1 MAAPVQKND
10 RVTPPLMHAFRA
22 AHRERDAA
30 VPVDIRDRGDRVI
43 ASRRV
48 TSRAPISESELRKL
62 VTSDLLAL
70 LNTTNLDSAQ
80 DLSDAPE
87 VRNSILNFGFPDLAS
102 RSIDERAVSDISRQI
117 EATLATFEPRLAKS
131 SIKAR
136 RDDSVA
142 ADELRVRF
150 LVSAELRVQPLDVP
164 VEFTAEV
171 ELDSGKVRIER
182 L

>member
-1 MAAPVQKND
+1 M
-10 RVTPPLMHAFRA
+10 
-22 AHRERDAA
+22 
-30 VPVDIRDRGDRVI
+30 
-43 ASRRV
+43 
-48 TSRAPISESELRKL
+48 RK
-62 VTSDLLAL
+62 
-70 LNTTNLDSAQ
+70 
-80 DLSDAPE
+80 
-87 VRNSILNFGFPDLAS
+87 SILNFGFPDLAS

>member
-1 MAAPVQKND
+1 MGNPKND
-10 RVTPPLMHAFRA
+10 RVAPPVIRAFRA
-22 AHRERDAA
+22 AHQERDAKLPA
-30 VPVDIRDRGDRVI
+30 DVRDAGERVI
-43 ASRRV
+43 ATRRV
-48 TSRAPISESELRKL
+48 SARTPISENELRRL
-62 VTSDLLAL
+62 VNSDLLAL
-70 LNTTNLDSAQ
+70 LNTTNLGAAQ

-117 EATLATFEPRLAKS
+117 EATLAIFEPRLAKG

-136 RDDSVA
+136 RDDSVSP
-142 ADELRVRF
+142 DELRVRF

>member
-1 MAAPVQKND
+1 MGNPKND
-10 RVTPPLMHAFRA
+10 HVAPPVIRAFRA
-22 AHRERDAA
+22 AHQERDAKLQ
-30 VPVDIRDRGDRVI
+30 VDVRDGGERVI
-43 ASRRV
+43 ATRRV
-48 TSRAPISESELRKL
+48 SARTPISESELRKL
-62 VTSDLLAL
+62 VSSDLLAL
-70 LNTTNLDSAQ
+70 LNTTHLASAQ

-87 VRNSILNFGFPDLAS
+87 VRRSILNFGFPDLAS
-102 RSIDERAVSDISRQI
+102 RSIDQRTVSDISRQI
-117 EATLATFEPRLAKS
+117 ETALATFEPRLAKN

-142 ADELRVRF
+142 GDDLRVRF

>member
-1 MAAPVQKND
+1 MGNPKND
-10 RVTPPLMHAFRA
+10 HVAPPVIRACRA
-22 AHRERDAA
+22 AHRERDAKLQ
-30 VPVDIRDRGDRVI
+30 VDVRDGGERVI
-43 ASRRV
+43 ATRRV
-48 TSRAPISESELRKL
+48 SARTPIAESELRKL
-62 VTSDLLAL
+62 VSSDLLAL
-70 LNTTNLDSAQ
+70 LNTTNLASAQ

-87 VRNSILNFGFPDLAS
+87 VRRSILNFGFPDLAS

-117 EATLATFEPRLAKS
+117 EAALATYEPRLARN

-142 ADELRVRF
+142 ADDMRVRF

>member
-1 MAAPVQKND
+1 VN
-10 RVTPPLMHAFRA
+10 
-22 AHRERDAA
+22 
-30 VPVDIRDRGDRVI
+30 
-43 ASRRV
+43 
-48 TSRAPISESELRKL
+48 
-62 VTSDLLAL
+62 SDLLAL

-80 DLSDAPE
+80 DLSGAPE

-117 EATLATFEPRLAKS
+117 ETALATFEPRLAPG

-136 RDDSVA
+136 RDNSVT

>member
-1 MAAPVQKND
+1 MGNPKND
-10 RVTPPLMHAFRA
+10 RLAPPVIRAFRA
-22 AHRERDAA
+22 AHQERDAKL
-30 VPVDIRDRGDRVI
+30 PVDVRDGGERVI
-43 ASRRV
+43 ATRRV
-48 TSRAPISESELRKL
+48 SVRMPISENELRKL
-62 VTSDLLAL
+62 VNSDLLAL

-102 RSIDERAVSDISRQI
+102 RSIDERAVSDIARQI
-117 EATLATFEPRLAKS
+117 EAALVTFEPRLAKS
-131 SIKAR
+131 AIKAR
-136 RDDSVA
+136 RDDSA
-142 ADELRVRF
+142 TADELRVRF
-150 LVSAELRVQPLDVP
+150 LVSAELRVQPVDVP